1 MKMERRDD
9 LSTMWFGAAL
19 GKACEI
25 VGFSALVASFV

>member
-19 GKACEI
+19 GKCVC